1 MTSCTFSKDADG
13 KRGGF
18 THTFVPSP
26 RFAADGEER
35 ETLAMLLRAIAV
47 VVSLLIHGLI
57 GYAIWPRLQLKE
69 LEVLDLGKGPDIVL
83 TPQGSAISEMTN
95 RGDNVAS
102 IEAQE
107 VVPIEQRQT
116 MPQPEA
122 VEPLER
128 LHDVANDVE
137 NNKTQEVV
145 AVQEQKPTLQSP
157 TVKAARTTS

>member
-1 MTSCTFSKDADG
+1 M
-13 KRGGF
+13 
-18 THTFVPSP
+18 
-26 RFAADGEER
+26 
-35 ETLAMLLRAIAV
+35 
-47 VVSLLIHGLI
+47 
-57 GYAIWPRLQLKE
+57 
-69 LEVLDLGKGPDIVL
+69 LDLGKGPDIVL

-157 TVKAARTTS
+157 TVKPREQLHDVVGDVET